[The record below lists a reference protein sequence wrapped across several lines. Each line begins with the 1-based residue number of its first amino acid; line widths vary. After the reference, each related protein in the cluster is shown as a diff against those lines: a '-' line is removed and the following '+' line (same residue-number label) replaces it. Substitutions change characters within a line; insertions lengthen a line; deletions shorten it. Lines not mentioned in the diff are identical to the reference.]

1 MANVDRVNGARPVKH
16 LDGSPYNG
24 AANLYYIP
32 SSDGTATF
40 IGDFVKSNGT
50 GHTDGTPG
58 CIQAA
63 ATDAAL
69 LGVVVGFPAQ
79 AGYTADSLIYRAAST
94 GRYVLVADA
103 PDLVFEIQE
112 DSVGGALAITDVMR
126 NADIVVAA
134 GSTTTGTSGM
144 EIDSSDIKDATAQ
157 LRLLGPVLRAD
168 NEIGTNCKW
177 LVVINEHTF
186 KTTTGVT

>member
-24 AANLYYIP
+24 ATNQYYIP
-32 SSDGTATF
+32 ASDGTAVA

-63 ATDAAL
+63 AGDTAL
-69 LGVVVGFPAQ
+69 IGVVTGFPAQ
-79 AGYTADSLIYRAAST
+79 EGYTADSLIYRAAST

-112 DSVGGALAITDVMR
+112 DSVGGALAITDIQR
-126 NADIVVAA
+126 NCDITVAA
-134 GSTTTGTSGM
+134 VDTTTGTSGM
-144 EIDSSDIKDATAQ
+144 EIDSSDVKDATAQ
-157 LRLLGPVLRAD
+157 LRLIGPVLRAD
-168 NEIGTNCKW
+168 NAIGTNCKW
-177 LVVINEHTF
+177 LVAINEHGF

>member
-24 AANLYYIP
+24 AANKYYIP
-32 SSDGTATF
+32 ASDNTAVF
-40 IGDFVKSNGT
+40 VGDFVKSNGT

-63 ATDAAL
+63 ATDAQL
-69 LGVVVGFPAQ
+69 LGVVVGVIPD
-79 AGYTADSLIYRAAST
+79 TADSLIYRAAST

-112 DSVGGALAITDVMR
+112 DSVGGALAITDIQR
-126 NADIVVAA
+126 NADITVAA
-134 GSTTTGTSGM
+134 GNTTTGTSGM
-144 EIDSSDIKDATAQ
+144 ELDSSDIKDATAQ
-157 LRLLGPVLRAD
+157 LRLIGPVLRAD

-177 LVVINEHTF
+177 LVTINEHVY